1 MPTHLYFV
9 VYLAIG
15 LVLFHPALAD
25 LSGLV
30 TRSELYSHIPL
41 IPAVTLCLL
50 WARRRRVFTTP
61 RHPTGPGLGI
71 MAGALVFLLVA
82 SASGDRLPHPLLSAD
97 RLSNDDLAACML
109 GLVLWIMGAFVAA
122 YGGSAFRQAL
132 FPMLFLL
139 CMVPLPSFLAEP
151 AIVGLQHASADASD
165 WLFTAARV
173 PYHRDGLVFEFPNV
187 AVQVAEVCSGIR
199 SSMALFILSLV
210 TGDLFLR
217 RLRNRVLL
225 ALSIVPITVFKNALR
240 IVTLSLLANYVDMTF
255 LTNHW
260 LHSSGG
266 IPFFAAAMAMFIP
279 VIWTLRRREAATAR
293 RAAAAPVGGSPPRH
307 QQRDGVPPL
316 QED

>member
-1 MPTHLYFV
+1 MTPHLYFV
-9 VYLAIG
+9 VYLATG
-15 LVLFHPALAD
+15 LALFHPALAE
-25 LSGLV
+25 LAGLV

-41 IPAVTLCLL
+41 IPAVTLCLI
-50 WARRRRVFTTP
+50 WARRRRVFAAP
-61 RHPTGPGLGI
+61 RRPTGPGLGI

-82 SASGDRLPHPLLSAD
+82 SASGDRLPHLLLRAD
-97 RLSNDDLAACML
+97 RLPNDYLAACML
-109 GLVLWIMGAFVAA
+109 GLVVWIMGAFVAA
-122 YGGSAFRQAL
+122 YGGPAFRQAL

-151 AIVGLQHASADASD
+151 VIVWLQHASADASD
-165 WLFTAARV
+165 WLFAAARV

-217 RLRNRVLL
+217 RLRNRVFLV
-225 ALSIVPITVFKNALR
+225 LSIVPITVFKNALR
-240 IVTLSLLANYVDMTF
+240 IVTLSLLANYIDLTF

-266 IPFFAAAMAMFIP
+266 VPFFAAGMALFIP
-279 VIWTLRRREAATAR
+279 LTWTLRRREAAAAGR
-293 RAAAAPVGGSPPRH
+293 RAGGRPPGPR
-307 QQRDGVPPL
+307 RDRVPPL